1 MAIRAND
8 VADKLLQGYRGEKKQ
23 RKNPWLIGSVSTWIW
38 CYLAKRPTVQLWKE
52 WACVLWAKS
61 SQRKAWAEQGGASET
76 PSLCEC
82 VDIRKRAKAQVS
94 CYVACAVRV
103 ETWWWWAGGSLS
115 DCWGSLCF
123 QDTRDTRAGPCQSA
137 QPVRV
142 SLDPEIPAHVEISEL
157 KVVTRCNI
165 ETHTRAQ
172 PFMDYLSYTKA
183 FFHTC
188 SVIQPRCLTSMPG
201 CMLLISS
208 FTRGKRLAAPAWMA
222 LYQDWAMA
230 GSFALRNTEFFLLDE
245 ITSKYLAN
253 EMTEKENDAR
263 RKT

>member
-1 MAIRAND
+1 MALCRIVEALFAFRTRGIQEQVLVSQHSQYGFLWTLRYLRTLTFLSKLQKYFKLSIR
-8 VADKLLQGYRGEKKQ
+8 LQ
-23 RKNPWLIGSVSTWIW
+23 I
-38 CYLAKRPTVQLWKE
+38 
-52 WACVLWAKS
+52 
-61 SQRKAWAEQGGASET
+61 
-76 PSLCEC
+76 SLT
-82 VDIRKRAKAQVS
+82 IA
-94 CYVACAVRV
+94 
-103 ETWWWWAGGSLS
+103 
-115 DCWGSLCF
+115 
-123 QDTRDTRAGPCQSA
+123 P
-137 QPVRV
+137 P
-142 SLDPEIPAHVEISEL
+142 PP
-157 KVVTRCNI
+157 
-165 ETHTRAQ
+165 
-172 PFMDYLSYTKA
+172 
-183 FFHTC
+183 HTC